1 MDFIRRSD
9 SKTHRLDSCE
19 NINMETSDD
28 LHDCKCSA
36 MIDTRKDMGVL
47 EATDVERNVVMDQT

>member
-1 MDFIRRSD
+1 MRRSD

-19 NINMETSDD
+19 NIGDD

-47 EATDVERNVVMDQT
+47 EATDVERSVVMDQT